1 MYTTTMVIPDDLAL
15 ELEPYRDSLNDLL
28 RIGLR
33 EVKKEQGLALFK
45 KGQVSLWKAA
55 RLAGISLRE
64 MTEYAAAQGLR
75 ATLDDEMIKEE
86 LA

>member
-1 MYTTTMVIPDDLAL
+1 MYTTTVVISDDLAVQ
-15 ELEPYRDSLNDLL
+15 LEPYRGSLDDLL
-28 RIGLR
+28 WIGLR

-45 KGQVSLWKAA
+45 QGHISLWKAA
-55 RLAGISLRE
+55 RLAGVSLRD

-75 ATLDDEMIKEE
+75 AALDDEMIKEE

>member
-1 MYTTTMVIPDDLAL
+1 MYTTTVVIPDDLAIQ
-15 ELEPYRDSLNDLL
+15 LEPYRGSLDDLL

-45 KGQVSLWKAA
+45 QGHVSLWKAA
-55 RLAGISLRE
+55 RLAGVSLRD
-64 MTEYAAAQGLR
+64 MAEYAATQGLR

-86 LA
+86 IA

>member
-1 MYTTTMVIPDDLAL
+1 MYTTTIVIPDDLAVQ
-15 ELEPYRDSLNDLL
+15 LEPYHGSLDDLL

-45 KGQVSLWKAA
+45 QGHVSLWKAA

>member
-15 ELEPYRDSLNDLL
+15 ELEPYRGSLDDLL

-45 KGQVSLWKAA
+45 KGTCFPLEGSAPGRHLSARDDRICSST
-55 RLAGISLRE
+55 RLASN
-64 MTEYAAAQGLR
+64 A
-75 ATLDDEMIKEE
+75 
-86 LA
+86 

>member
-1 MYTTTMVIPDDLAL
+1 MYTTTLVIPDDLAVQ
-15 ELEPYRDSLNDLL
+15 LEPYRGSLDDLL

-33 EVKKEQGLALFK
+33 EVKKEQGLALFRQ
-45 KGQVSLWKAA
+45 GHVSLWKAA

-64 MTEYAAAQGLR
+64 MTEHAAAQGLR

>member
-1 MYTTTMVIPDDLAL
+1 MYTTTVVIPDDLAVQ
-15 ELEPYRDSLNDLL
+15 LEPYRGSLDDLL

-45 KGQVSLWKAA
+45 QGHVSLWKAA
-55 RLAGISLRE
+55 RLAGVSLRD
-64 MTEYAAAQGLR
+64 MAEYAATQGLR

-86 LA
+86 IA

>member
-1 MYTTTMVIPDDLAL
+1 MHTTTMVISDDLAR
-15 ELEPYRDSLNDLL
+15 ELEPYRGSLDDLL

-45 KGQVSLWKAA
+45 RGDVSLWKAA
-55 RLAGISLRE
+55 RLAGVSLRE
-64 MTEYAAAQGLR
+64 MTEFAAAQGLR